1 MKLDLVLHNIRSVY
15 NVGAILRTAEGL
27 GVDKVIISG
36 YTPRY
41 DDTRA
46 LPHLRAK
53 LNRQIEKS
61 ALGAEKMVTQESVED
76 LPAWLERKKAE
87 GWEVVGLENNL
98 APEEAARKVILG
110 TESLGE
116 KVILILGEEVAG
128 IPPEVREKCEEFL
141 EIPMVGRKESF
152 NVSVAAGMALW
163 SLLKAELN
171 EEQSK
176 AV

>member
-1 MKLDLVLHNIRSVY
+1 M
-15 NVGAILRTAEGL
+15 RTAEGL

-41 DDTRA
+41 DDAQA

-61 ALGAEKMVTQESVED
+61 ALGAEKMVAQESVED
-76 LPAWLERKKAE
+76 LPTWLERKKAE
-87 GWEVVGLENNL
+87 GWDVVGLENNL
-98 APEEAARKVILG
+98 APEEAARRVTLG

-116 KVILILGEEVAG
+116 KVALVLGEEVAG
-128 IPPEVREKCEEFL
+128 IPTEVREKCGQFL

-171 EEQSK
+171 GEQSK